1 MVEKKKVCVI
11 GAGVS
16 GLAAAHAFRQRGH
29 DVEIVE
35 RSNDL
40 GGVWEPAR
48 SYPDVQT
55 QSPKDLYRY
64 TSMPMPDTYP
74 EWPKGTQVH
83 AYLRAYAEQNGL
95 VPLIRYG
102 TKVVAMRRREGAKGW
117 RVELADG
124 AGKTVSQDFDF
135 VAVCTGN
142 FSEKRELVHPGQDDF
157 TAAGGQVLHS
167 SEYTDPT
174 TVRGK
179 RVVVLGFSKS
189 ATDIAVNAVNSG
201 AADVTI
207 VYLEPVWRIP
217 YFIGGLINFKRILYV
232 RAQEVMFPNWDQ
244 PVLARLG
251 HALAKPFVWANWRA
265 LESLLS
271 LQLRLKKTGL
281 RPKVPIETSI
291 NCSVP
296 IVTPGFFDMVA
307 DGRIKAIQGTIAA
320 YEQDMVILSG
330 GERVAADMAILAVG
344 WKSGVPFLPEE
355 YQRKLVEPDGQYRLY
370 RVIANPDLPDMGF
383 VGFNSSFCTVLSAE
397 LAANWLVRY
406 ADGKLERQPTRQ
418 EMNDNIEMML
428 RWKRNERPAAGVYGG
443 LCVAP
448 YHFKHFDE
456 LLADIGATKRRRNP
470 VAENFAPPNADAYA
484 SYLNSAPD
492 YHAA

>member
-35 RSNDL
+35 RGYDL
-40 GGVWEPAR
+40 GGVWEPSR
-48 SYPDVQT
+48 SYPEVQT

-64 TSMPMPDTYP
+64 TSMPMPENYP

-83 AYLRAYAEQNGL
+83 AYLKSYAEQNGL

-102 TKVVAMRRREGAKGW
+102 TKVVSMQRRNGAKGW
-117 RVELADG
+117 TVELETGDG
-124 AGKTVSQDFDF
+124 TTTTGDFDF

-142 FSEKRELVHPGQDDF
+142 FSEKRELVHPGQDTF
-157 TAAGGQVLHS
+157 VAAGGQVLHS
-167 SEYTDPT
+167 SEYTDPA

-201 AADVTI
+201 AAAVTI

-232 RAQEVMFPNWDQ
+232 RAQEVMFPSWNQ
-244 PVLARLG
+244 PLLARLA
-251 HALAKPFVWANWRA
+251 HAMAKPLVWANWRG

-271 LQLRLKKTGL
+271 LQLKLKKTGL

-320 YEQDMVILSG
+320 YDEATVILSG
-330 GERVAADMAILAVG
+330 GERVKADMAILAVG

-355 YQRKLVEPDGQYRLY
+355 HRRKLVEPDGQYRLY

-406 ADGKLERQPTRQ
+406 ADGKLGRQPTHQ
-418 EMNDNIEMML
+418 EMTDNIEMML
-428 RWKRNERPAAGVYGG
+428 RWKRDERPAAGVYGG

-456 LLADIGATKRRRNP
+456 LLADIGATKRRRN
-470 VAENFAPPNADAYA
+470 VLAENFAPPNADAYA
-484 SYLNSAPD
+484 GYLNSAPD
-492 YHAA
+492 YRAA

>member
-1 MVEKKKVCVI
+1 MVDKKKVCVI

-16 GLAAAHAFRQRGH
+16 GLAAAHAFWQRGH
-29 DVEIVE
+29 EVHIVE
-35 RSNDL
+35 RGNDL
-40 GGVWEPAR
+40 GGVWEPSR
-48 SYPDVQT
+48 SYPEVQT

-64 TSMPMPDTYP
+64 TSMAMPDDYP

-83 AYLRAYAEQNGL
+83 AYLRTYAERNGL
-95 VPLIRYG
+95 VPLIRYA
-102 TKVVAMRRREGAKGW
+102 TKVVSMQRREGAKGW
-117 RVELADG
+117 SVELASDG
-124 AGKTVSQDFDF
+124 NAVSEDFDF

-167 SEYTDPT
+167 SEYTDSA
-174 TVRGK
+174 TVKGK

-201 AADVTI
+201 AADVSI

-244 PVLARLG
+244 PLLARLA
-251 HALAKPFVWANWRA
+251 HTVAKPFVWANWRA

-271 LQLRLKKTGL
+271 IQLKLKKTGL
-281 RPKVPIETSI
+281 RPRKPIETTI

-307 DGRIKAIQGTIAA
+307 DGRIKAIQGTISG
-320 YEQDMVILSG
+320 YEQGTVILSG

-344 WKSGVPFLPEE
+344 WKSGVPFLP
-355 YQRKLVEPDGQYRLY
+355 L
-370 RVIANPDLPDMGF
+370 
-383 VGFNSSFCTVLSAE
+383 T
-397 LAANWLVRY
+397 
-406 ADGKLERQPTRQ
+406 
-418 EMNDNIEMML
+418 
-428 RWKRNERPAAGVYGG
+428 
-443 LCVAP
+443 
-448 YHFKHFDE
+448 
-456 LLADIGATKRRRNP
+456 
-470 VAENFAPPNADAYA
+470 
-484 SYLNSAPD
+484 
-492 YHAA
+492 

>member
-1 MVEKKKVCVI
+1 MVEKKKICVI

-35 RSNDL
+35 RGYDL
-40 GGVWEPAR
+40 GGVWEPSR

-64 TSMPMPDTYP
+64 TSMAMPDNYP

-83 AYLRAYAEQNGL
+83 AYLKAYAEQNGL

-102 TKVVAMRRREGAKGW
+102 TKVVSMQRGNGAKGW
-117 RVELADG
+117 AVELESGDG
-124 AGKTVSQDFDF
+124 ATITEYFDF

-142 FSEKRELVHPGQDDF
+142 FSEKRELVHPGQDAF
-157 TAAGGQVLHS
+157 VAAGGQVLHS
-167 SEYTDPT
+167 SEYTDPA
-174 TVRGK
+174 TVRGR

-189 ATDIAVNAVNSG
+189 ATDIAVNAVKSG
-201 AADVTI
+201 AAAVTI

-232 RAQEVMFPNWDQ
+232 RAQEVMFPSWNQ
-244 PVLARLG
+244 PLLARLA
-251 HALAKPFVWANWRA
+251 HAVAKPFVWANWRG

-271 LQLRLKKTGL
+271 VQLKLKKTGL

-307 DGRIKAIQGTIAA
+307 DGRIKAIQGTIAS
-320 YEQDMVILSG
+320 YDKDTVVLSG
-330 GERVAADMAILAVG
+330 GERVKADMAILAVG

-355 YQRKLVEPDGQYRLY
+355 YRRKLVEPDGQYRLY

-406 ADGKLERQPTRQ
+406 ADGKLGRQPTRQ
-418 EMNDNIEMML
+418 EMTDNIEMML
-428 RWKRNERPAAGVYGG
+428 RWKRDERPAAGVYGG

-456 LLADIGATKRRRNP
+456 LLADIGTTKRRRNAL
-470 VAENFAPPNADAYA
+470 AENFAPPNADAYA
-484 SYLNSAPD
+484 GYLNSAPD
-492 YHAA
+492 YRAA